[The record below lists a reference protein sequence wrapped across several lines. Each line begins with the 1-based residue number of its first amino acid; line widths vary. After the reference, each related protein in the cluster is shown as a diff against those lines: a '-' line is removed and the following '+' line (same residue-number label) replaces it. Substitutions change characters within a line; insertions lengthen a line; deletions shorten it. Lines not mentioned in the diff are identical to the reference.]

1 MKLLIVDDHGPLRGL
16 LGEHME
22 RCGFVVDLVG
32 TGRQAIDAMEVA
44 QYDAMVL
51 DLGLPDM
58 DGIEVLAARSASRNG
73 PIPCIVLTARDAL
86 ESKVAGLN
94 AGADDYVLKP
104 VDVAE
109 LEARI
114 RAVLRRSAHGFIEL
128 RQGNLVYEPQSRHVT
143 IEGKVL
149 HLPRREAML
158 LEELLR
164 SAPRLVIKDVLEERL
179 YAHREGVTLNAI
191 EALIS
196 RLRRKLGDAGASV
209 RIDTVRGLGYRL
221 ISDAGSHA
229 LS

>member
-1 MKLLIVDDHGPLRGL
+1 MKLLIVDDHGPLREL

-22 RCGFVVDLVG
+22 RCGFAVDLAS
-32 TGRQAIDAMEVA
+32 TGKQAIDALEVA
-44 QYDAMVL
+44 RYDAIVL

-58 DGIEVLAARSASRNG
+58 DGIKVLSARDTSRQG
-73 PIPCIVLTARDAL
+73 PVPCIVLTARDAL
-86 ESKVAGLN
+86 ESKIAGLN

-104 VDVAE
+104 VNVAE

-114 RAVLRRSAHGFIEL
+114 RAVLRRSTRGFVAL
-128 RQGNLVYEPQSRHVT
+128 KQGNLSYDPQSHHATVSG
-143 IEGKVL
+143 EML
-149 HLPRREAML
+149 PLPRREAML

-164 SAPRLVIKDVLEERL
+164 SAPRLVIKDALEERL

-196 RLRRKLGDAGASV
+196 RLRRKLEAAGATV

-221 ISDAGSHA
+221 VPEADLHVRQ
-229 LS
+229 

>member
-22 RCGFVVDLVG
+22 RRGFVVDQAS
-32 TGRQAIDAMEVA
+32 TGRQALDAMEVTR
-44 QYDAMVL
+44 YDAMVL
-51 DLGLPDM
+51 DMGLPDM
-58 DGIEVLAARSASRNG
+58 DGIEVLSARNASRNE
-73 PIPCIVLTARDAL
+73 PVPCIVLTARDAL
-86 ESKVAGLN
+86 ESRIAGLN

-114 RAVLRRSAHGFIEL
+114 RAVLRRSAHGFIAL
-128 RQGNLVYEPQSRHVT
+128 AQGNLSYEPESRHAT
-143 IEGKVL
+143 IAGKVL

-179 YAHREGVTLNAI
+179 YAHSEGVTLNAI

-196 RLRRKLGDAGASV
+196 RLRRKLEAAGASV

-221 ISDAGSHA
+221 VAGVGQHVRS
-229 LS
+229 